1 MRLHLRT
8 FNAVTALAA
17 AALITGCS
25 SVATVNQPA
34 QSASGHPAVPTG
46 PTGPDLSSPGQS
58 SVVTATCT
66 NSVSDAVTLQR
77 AIDSSAVGSLIEI
90 KGPVCLIVRG
100 ITFLS
105 DRTYTGYNTTG
116 TILKQD
122 GAMDY
127 VLASQ
132 AYTDNSAYTDD
143 PVTIRDLTIQC
154 NSSGNTDGII
164 VLNWQADVEGV
175 DVEDCGGSGIVD
187 TNTTANGHAINN
199 TSVNSRFDNN
209 FISDSH
215 GYGFEVQDSDN
226 SVTDG
231 FFDNNEVAQSGLDA
245 IHLENAAGWNIT
257 GNNLYLD
264 SRNGIYAD
272 RLFRTTISDNHVED
286 FGVTQSSGTWYG
298 IVGTVQGG
306 GVGSTI
312 SNNNI
317 SNDMTEGH
325 GAKYIYFCITRT
337 NYGTGY
343 LSVTGNVIVGV
354 RTSDVGLSFSGEP
367 NKLVVAS
374 SGNEVSN
381 VGTVKRNAPSVT
393 DTAGV

>member
-1 MRLHLRT
+1 MRLHLRA

-17 AALITGCS
+17 AALIAGCS
-25 SVATVNQPA
+25 SVATVSQPA

-46 PTGPDLSSPGQS
+46 PDLSSPGQS
-58 SVVTATCT
+58 SLVTVTCT

-90 KGPVCLIVRG
+90 KGPVCLLVRG

-325 GAKYIYFCITRT
+325 GARYIYFCITRT

-381 VGTVKRNAPSVT
+381 VGTLKRNAPSVT
-393 DTAGV
+393 ETSGE

>member
-8 FNAVTALAA
+8 FNAVTALVA
-17 AALITGCS
+17 AALIAGCS
-25 SVATVNQPA
+25 SVATVSRPA
-34 QSASGHPAVPTG
+34 QSASGHPAA
-46 PTGPDLSSPGQS
+46 PTGPDLPSLGQS
-58 SVVTATCT
+58 GVVTVNCT

-90 KGPVCLIVRG
+90 KGPVCLLVRG

-122 GAMDY
+122 GAMNY

-132 AYTDNSAYTDD
+132 AYTNNSAYTDD
-143 PVTIRDLTIQC
+143 PVTIRDFTIQC

-209 FISDSH
+209 FISDAH

-264 SRNGIYAD
+264 SQNGIYAD

-286 FGVTQSSGTWYG
+286 FGVTQTSGTWYG

-312 SNNNI
+312 SSNNI
-317 SNDMTEGH
+317 SNDMTEGRN
-325 GAKYIYFCITRT
+325 ARFIYFCITRT

-354 RTSDVGLSFSGEP
+354 RNSDVGLSFTGEP
-367 NKLVVAS
+367 NKLVIAS
-374 SGNEVSN
+374 SGNEVTN
-381 VGTVKRNAPSVT
+381 VGTPKRDAPSVT